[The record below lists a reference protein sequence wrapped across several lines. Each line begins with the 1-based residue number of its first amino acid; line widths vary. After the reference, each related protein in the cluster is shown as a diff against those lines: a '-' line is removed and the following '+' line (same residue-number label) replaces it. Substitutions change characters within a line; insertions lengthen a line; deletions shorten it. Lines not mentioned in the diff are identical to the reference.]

1 MPTANEDPTMKRY
14 ALAALLLVAAPFA
27 FAAPPSDAQVDQLL
41 DVMRAKKTVEAM
53 VPQVQALQQQMVQQL
68 TAGQPLTPEQQQ
80 ALDRIVYQSNAQML
94 ARVSWN
100 NMQPLYREIYRQT
113 FSAQDMDAM
122 VGFYGSQAGQNLLDK
137 MPRLMQ
143 NTMTAMQQVMVP
155 MLQQMQHDIEQ
166 ANVFSTHAPTVTATP
181 APIGGQ

>member
-1 MPTANEDPTMKRY
+1 MKRH
-14 ALAALLLVAAPFA
+14 ALAVLLLLAVPLAG
-27 FAAPPSDAQVDQLL
+27 AAPPSDAQVDQLL

-53 VPQVQALQQQMVQQL
+53 VPQVQAMQRQMVQRL
-68 TAGQPLTPEQQQ
+68 TAGQQLTPEQQQ
-80 ALDRIVYQSNAQML
+80 ALDRIVYRSNAQML

-137 MPRLMQ
+137 MPQLMQ

-155 MLQQMQHDIEQ
+155 MLQQMQRDIEQ
-166 ANVFSTHAPTVTATP
+166 TNATPADTPTVTAP